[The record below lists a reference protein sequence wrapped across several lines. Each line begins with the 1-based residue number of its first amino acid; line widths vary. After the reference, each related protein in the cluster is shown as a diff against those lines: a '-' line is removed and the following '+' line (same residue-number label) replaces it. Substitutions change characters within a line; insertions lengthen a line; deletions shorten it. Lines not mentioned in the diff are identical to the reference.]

1 MGNSGMAPSLTLAP
15 TLQPVTPTV
24 APKDTI
30 PSPRTAPRKQRSSRI
45 QTADHVQLEPLPS
58 FSEVLPSDR
67 PQLFVKKLR
76 QSAVV
81 FDFTDASADLS
92 GKQIKAQSLQDMLEF
107 VTTQRGSITELV
119 YPDMVNMFASNLFRT
134 IPPSSNSL
142 SEGFDP
148 EEDEPV
154 LELAWPHLQLV
165 YELFLR
171 FVESTD
177 LNTSIAKKYIDQSF
191 VVQLLELFDSE
202 DPRERDFLKTTL
214 HRIYGKF
221 LNLRAFIR
229 RSINN
234 VFFQFIYETERH
246 NGIAELL
253 EILGSIINGFAL
265 PLKEEHKVFL
275 SRVLLP
281 LHKVKC
287 LAMYHPQLAYCVVQF
302 IEKDSTLTERVVL
315 GLLRFWPKTNSQKEV
330 MFLNEIEEVLDVIEP
345 EDFAKI
351 QVPLFQQLARCI
363 ESQHFQVAE
372 RALYFWNNEYVL
384 NLMGDNIQV
393 ILPIVFNS
401 LYENSKNHWNPT
413 IHALVYNA
421 FKLFM
426 EINPAFFDLVSNEHQ
441 HHLMLADQHERERYQ
456 AWKRIHEG
464 ALQNS
469 IKFGIKAP
477 DAVLKSQL
485 ESPAVTPH
493 SLTIQDNGTFAD
505 MIPLANSLSGLAP
518 PALSLASTS
527 GVVQGLG
534 PSKIYVSSGNLSPDH
549 DIARDS
555 NLSSNST
562 NGASTGEYEDA
573 EQSILRDLADHIDP
587 SYLG

>member
-1 MGNSGMAPSLTLAP
+1 M
-15 TLQPVTPTV
+15 
-24 APKDTI
+24 
-30 PSPRTAPRKQRSSRI
+30 
-45 QTADHVQLEPLPS
+45 
-58 FSEVLPSDR
+58 
-67 PQLFVKKLR
+67 
-76 QSAVV
+76 
-81 FDFTDASADLS
+81 
-92 GKQIKAQSLQDMLEF
+92 GKQVKAQALQDMLEYI
-107 VTTQRGSITELV
+107 TTQRGVITEAV
-119 YPDMVNMFASNLFRT
+119 YPEMVNMFASNLFRT
-134 IPPSSNSL
+134 IPPPSSSL
-142 SEGFDP
+142 GDAFDP

-154 LELAWPHLQLV
+154 LELSWPHLQLV

-171 FVESTD
+171 FVESTE
-177 LNTSIAKKYIDQSF
+177 LNTSIAKKYIDHSF
-191 VVQLLELFDSE
+191 VVQLLDLFDSE

-302 IEKDSTLTERVVL
+302 IEKDSTLTEEVVM

-330 MFLNEIEEVLDVIEP
+330 MFLNEVEEVLDVIEP
-345 EDFAKI
+345 GDFVKI

-372 RALYFWNNEYVL
+372 RALYFWNNEYVV
-384 NLMGDNIQV
+384 NLMGDNVQV

-413 IHALVYNA
+413 IHTLVYNA
-421 FKLFM
+421 LKLFM

-441 HHLMLADQHERERYQ
+441 HNLLLADQLQQERSQ
-456 AWKRIHEG
+456 AWKRIQTD
-464 ALQNS
+464 ALRNS
-469 IKFGIKAP
+469 IKHGLKAP
-477 DAVLKSQL
+477 ESVLMTQL
-485 ESPAVTPH
+485 ESTAPA
-493 SLTIQDNGTFAD
+493 SLPRSLLLQDNGSFSD
-505 MIPLANSLSGLAP
+505 MIPLSNSLSGLAP

-527 GVVQGLG
+527 GVVHGLSTHSDAPRART
-534 PSKIYVSSGNLSPDH
+534 PSNRDTMFTNNQDYSPISANGSST
-549 DIARDS
+549 R
-555 NLSSNST
+555 
-562 NGASTGEYEDA
+562 EYEDA
-573 EQSILRDLADHIDP
+573 EQNVLHDLADHIVP

>member
-67 PQLFVKKLR
+67 PQLFVKKLK

-191 VVQLLELFDSE
+191 VVQLLDLFDSE

-253 EILGSIINGFAL
+253 
-265 PLKEEHKVFL
+265 
-275 SRVLLP
+275 
-281 LHKVKC
+281 
-287 LAMYHPQLAYCVVQF
+287 
-302 IEKDSTLTERVVL
+302 
-315 GLLRFWPKTNSQKEV
+315 
-330 MFLNEIEEVLDVIEP
+330 
-345 EDFAKI
+345 
-351 QVPLFQQLARCI
+351 
-363 ESQHFQVAE
+363 
-372 RALYFWNNEYVL
+372 
-384 NLMGDNIQV
+384 
-393 ILPIVFNS
+393 
-401 LYENSKNHWNPT
+401 
-413 IHALVYNA
+413 
-421 FKLFM
+421 
-426 EINPAFFDLVSNEHQ
+426 
-441 HHLMLADQHERERYQ
+441 
-456 AWKRIHEG
+456 
-464 ALQNS
+464 
-469 IKFGIKAP
+469 
-477 DAVLKSQL
+477 
-485 ESPAVTPH
+485 
-493 SLTIQDNGTFAD
+493 
-505 MIPLANSLSGLAP
+505 
-518 PALSLASTS
+518 
-527 GVVQGLG
+527 
-534 PSKIYVSSGNLSPDH
+534 
-549 DIARDS
+549 
-555 NLSSNST
+555 
-562 NGASTGEYEDA
+562 
-573 EQSILRDLADHIDP
+573 
-587 SYLG
+587 